1 VVRESELRHPYIV
14 SKHPPLG
21 KLFPRVRI
29 SDSEVSVESVGCSL
43 LSADDEAHGVN
54 EGFLRFLSCPFHYF
68 LIVSFFCQRVSP
80 CRLTAVMF
88 CVREGP
94 LRPRYLSAA

>member
-1 VVRESELRHPYIV
+1 MVRESELRHPYII

-29 SDSEVSVESVGCSL
+29 SDSEVSVESAGCSL

-54 EGFLRFLSCPFHYF
+54 EGFLRFLSLLLLSYSLIF
-68 LIVSFFCQRVSP
+68 LSTCFS
-80 CRLTAVMF
+80 M
-88 CVREGP
+88 
-94 LRPRYLSAA
+94 

>member
-1 VVRESELRHPYIV
+1 MVRESELRHPYII

-29 SDSEVSVESVGCSL
+29 SDSEVSVESAGCSL

-54 EGFLRFLSCPFHYF
+54 EGFCISCPFHYF
-68 LIVSFFCQRVSP
+68 LTILFFCRRVSP

-88 CVREGP
+88 CVRGGP